1 MATRIARPA
10 AALAE
15 LRTPEVW
22 FHALFCLAV
31 YLMHCPVASAQGT
44 VQFNLRASGTSH
56 IYAPLSPS
64 DTSAI
69 VGQGTNDAVPSGTTA
84 YGGRA
89 LIGATLIGQYGAQ
102 TTLTSLLGA
111 PGTNVTESS
120 LVAGAVAGGNT
131 ATTFRTGTAAGGNAA
146 AFATFGNIPP
156 DAPIASFE
164 VVAWDN
170 SSGQYSTWQLAQQ
183 AWVNGEITAGKTPI
197 FTLYNIGGALNTA
210 PPLFPNST
218 WPAGAPTTGMQSF
231 NLHYFSMCPAFI
243 SSQPQSQGVPV
254 GQSVT
259 FSVTASG
266 IGPITYQWRFN
277 QGDIQ
282 NATNSSYMIVS
293 AQLSDAGD
301 YSVFVSTGCGNVL
314 SSNATLTVGYPPSI
328 LTQPQSQTVVAGQP
342 ASFSV
347 GATGDAPLNYQWRF
361 GGTDIA
367 GATGTNYSIASAQ
380 PTNAG
385 AYSVRISNAIGSTNS
400 SIATLTVNVPPTIT
414 AQPTNLTVLTGS
426 NALFTAA
433 ATGTAPLSYQWRHNG
448 TNLPG
453 ATDTTLALT
462 NVQSSA
468 AGSYSV
474 IVTNSVGV
482 TNSGSAQLDVRY
494 VFVYGNGQLLLGSNY
509 TYEGSVTLE
518 MRSGLGGSIYYTLNG
533 SDPTFGHPYNL
544 PFQLSRTAVV
554 RAIAYSADFMQSGQ
568 APPINITIIPTYF
581 LSAITPGGGSIS
593 INPPGGVYTSN
604 TTVAVTATASN
615 GWAFLSWFG
624 DASGSSPTT
633 NVVMNRDK
641 IVQAVFGTALSN
653 TVAGGGSVSQY
664 PTAALYPYGT
674 VVRLTATAQPG
685 NYFFNWGNAASGN
698 TNPLYFTVTSTNA
711 TVSSLFAPLSGGQ
724 VALTAAPDG
733 FGRVTTSPRANAYG
747 FGLLVQLTATPDS
760 GQSFLGW
767 SGDASG
773 TSNPLLI
780 TMDQSK
786 VITGVFTR
794 RPALTATT
802 ILDGPSADGF
812 RFTLLGEFGAQYRI
826 DGSTTLTDWSP
837 LIVLTNT
844 YGKSQFT
851 DPAGT
856 NTPYRFYRAAQVA
869 P

>member
-1 MATRIARPA
+1 MTHPR
-10 AALAE
+10 
-15 LRTPEVW
+15 
-22 FHALFCLAV
+22 
-31 YLMHCPVASAQGT
+31 VASAQGT
-44 VQFNLRASGTSH
+44 VIFNLRSSGTSH
-56 IYAPLSPS
+56 IYAPLGTTE
-64 DTSAI
+64 TSAI
-69 VGQGTNDAVPSGTTA
+69 IGQGTNDAVPSGMTS
-84 YGGRA
+84 YGSRT
-89 LIGATLIGQYGAQ
+89 LIGATLTGQYGAQ

-111 PGTNVTESS
+111 PGTGVAESG
-120 LVAGAVAGGNT
+120 LVPGALGTAIGGGT
-131 ATTFRTGTAAGGNAA
+131 ATTFRTGTAAGANAA
-146 AFATFGNIPP
+146 AFATFAGIPA
-156 DAPIASFE
+156 DAPIASFQ
-164 VVAWDN
+164 VVVWDN

-183 AWVNGEITAGKTPI
+183 AWWNGIITAGKTPI
-197 FTLYNIGGALNTA
+197 FTIKNIGGSNNTA
-210 PPLFPNST
+210 PPLFPV
-218 WPAGAPTTGMQSF
+218 GGDTTLQMRSF
-231 NLHYFSMCPAFI
+231 NLHYGETCPASI
-243 SSQPQSQGVPV
+243 SSQPQSQGVQP

-259 FSVTASG
+259 FYVSSSG

-277 QGDIQ
+277 QGNIQ
-282 NATNSSYMIVS
+282 DATNNSYTIAN

-314 SSNATLTVGYPPSI
+314 SSNATLTVGYPPVI
-328 LTQPQSQTVVAGQP
+328 LTQPQSQTVLAGQP

-347 GATGDAPLNYQWRF
+347 GAAGDAPLNYQWRF

-385 AYSVRISNAIGSTNS
+385 SYSVRISNAIGSTNS
-400 SIATLTVNVPPTIT
+400 STATLTVNVPPTIT
-414 AQPTNLTVLTGS
+414 AQPTNLTVLAGS

-448 TNLPG
+448 TNLLG
-453 ATDTTLALT
+453 ASGTTLALS
-462 NVQSSA
+462 NVLSSA

-474 IVTNSVGV
+474 VVSNSAGV
-482 TNSGSAQLDVRY
+482 TNSDLAQLDVRY

-509 TYEGSVTLE
+509 TYEGPVTLE
-518 MRSGLGGSIYYTLNG
+518 MQSGLGGNIYYTLDG

-554 RAIAYSADFMQSGQ
+554 RAVAYSADFMQSGQ

-624 DASGSSPTT
+624 DAFGSSPTT

-641 IVQAVFGTALSN
+641 IVQAVFGTTLSN

-674 VVRLTATAQPG
+674 VVRLTATAQTG

-724 VALTAAPDG
+724 VALTAAPEG
-733 FGRVTTSPRANAYG
+733 FGRVTTSPRANAYA
-747 FGLLVQLTATPDS
+747 FGIQVQLTATPDS
-760 GQSFLGW
+760 GQTFLGW

-812 RFTLLGEFGAQYRI
+812 RFSLIGEFGAQYRI
-826 DGSTTLTDWSP
+826 DGSANLMDWSP
-837 LIVLTNT
+837 LVVLTNT
-844 YGKSQFT
+844 SGRSQFT

-856 NTPYRFYRAAQVA
+856 STPDRFYRAVGV

>member
-1 MATRIARPA
+1 M
-10 AALAE
+10 
-15 LRTPEVW
+15 
-22 FHALFCLAV
+22 
-31 YLMHCPVASAQGT
+31 
-44 VQFNLRASGTSH
+44 TS
-56 IYAPLSPS
+56 
-64 DTSAI
+64 
-69 VGQGTNDAVPSGTTA
+69 
-84 YGGRA
+84 YGSRA
-89 LIGATLIGQYGAQ
+89 LIGATLTGQYGAQ

-111 PGTNVTESS
+111 PGTNVSEGS
-120 LVAGAVAGGNT
+120 LVAGVLNGSNT
-131 ATTFRTGTAAGGNAA
+131 ATTFRTGTAAGGNAPATATFGGIQPDA
-146 AFATFGNIPP
+146 AFA
-156 DAPIASFE
+156 SFQ

-170 SSGQYSTWQLAQQ
+170 SGGQYSNWQLAQQ
-183 AWVNGEITAGKTPI
+183 AWVNGLITAGKTPI

-210 PPLFPNST
+210 PPLFPTSA
-218 WPAGAPTTGMQSF
+218 WPAGAPATGMQSF

-243 SSQPQSQGVPV
+243 VSQPQSQSVPV
-254 GQSVT
+254 GQSAT

-266 IGPITYQWRFN
+266 IGPIIYQWRFN

-282 NATNSSYMIVS
+282 DATNNSYSIASV
-293 AQLSDAGD
+293 QLSDAGD
-301 YSVFVSTGCGNVL
+301 YSVFVTTGCGNVL

-328 LTQPQSQTVVAGQP
+328 LTQPQSQTVLAGQS

-347 GATGDAPLNYQWRF
+347 GATGDAPLSYQWRF
-361 GGTDIA
+361 GATDIA
-367 GATGTNYSIASAQ
+367 GATGTNYSIAGAQ

-385 AYSVRISNAIGSTNS
+385 AYSVRVSNAIGSTDS
-400 SIATLTVNVPPTIT
+400 STATLTVNVPPTIT
-414 AQPTNLTVLTGS
+414 AQPTNLTVLAGS

-474 IVTNSVGV
+474 IVTNAVGV

-518 MRSGLGGSIYYTLNG
+518 MRSGLGGNIYYTLDG

-554 RAIAYSADFMQSGQ
+554 RAVAYSADFMQSGQ
-568 APPINITIIPTYF
+568 APPINIAIIRTYF

-615 GWAFLSWFG
+615 GWAFLNWFG

-633 NVVMNRDK
+633 NVLMNRDK
-641 IVQAVFGTALSN
+641 IVQAVFGTALSK

-724 VALTAAPDG
+724 VALTAAPEG
-733 FGRVTTSPRANAYG
+733 FGRVTTSPRANAYA
-747 FGLLVQLTATPDS
+747 FGIQVQLTATPDS
-760 GQSFLGW
+760 GQTFLGW

-812 RFTLLGEFGAQYRI
+812 RFSLIGEFGAQYRI
-826 DGSTTLTDWSP
+826 DGSANLADWSP
-837 LIVLTNT
+837 LVVLTNT
-844 YGKSQFT
+844 SGRSQFT
-851 DPAGT
+851 DPAGG
-856 NTPYRFYRAAQVA
+856 NTPYRSYRAVGV

>member
-1 MATRIARPA
+1 MAIRIARPA
-10 AALAE
+10 TELAE

-56 IYAPLSPS
+56 IYAPLGTTE
-64 DTSAI
+64 TSAI
-69 VGQGTNDAVPSGTTA
+69 IGQGTNDAVPSGMTS
-84 YGGRA
+84 YGSRA
-89 LIGATLIGQYGAQ
+89 LIGATLTGQYGAQ

-111 PGTNVTESS
+111 PGTGVAESG
-120 LVAGAVAGGNT
+120 LVPGALGTAIGGGT
-131 ATTFRTGTAAGGNAA
+131 ATTFRTGTAAGANAA
-146 AFATFGNIPP
+146 AFATFAGIPA
-156 DAPIASFE
+156 DAPIGSFQ

-183 AWVNGEITAGKTPI
+183 AWWNGIITAGKTPI
-197 FTLYNIGGALNTA
+197 FTIKNIGGSNNTA
-210 PPLFPNST
+210 PPLFPV
-218 WPAGAPTTGMQSF
+218 GGDTTLQMRSF
-231 NLHYFSMCPAFI
+231 NLHYGETCPASIF
-243 SSQPQSQGVPV
+243 SQPQSEGVQP

-259 FSVTASG
+259 FYVSSSG

-282 NATNSSYMIVS
+282 DATNNSYTIAN

-314 SSNATLTVGYPPSI
+314 SSNATLTVGYPPVI
-328 LTQPQSQTVVAGQP
+328 LTQPQSQTVLAGQP

-385 AYSVRISNAIGSTNS
+385 SYSVRISNAIGSTNS
-400 SIATLTVNVPPTIT
+400 SAANLTVNVPPTIT
-414 AQPTNLTVLTGS
+414 AQPTNLTVLAGS

-509 TYEGSVTLE
+509 TYEGPVTLE
-518 MRSGLGGSIYYTLNG
+518 MRSGLGGNIYYTLDG

-568 APPINITIIPTYF
+568 TPPINIAIIRTYF

-615 GWAFLSWFG
+615 GWAFLNWFG

-733 FGRVTTSPRANAYG
+733 FGRVTTSPRANSYA
-747 FGLLVQLTATPDS
+747 FGIQVQLTATPDS
-760 GQSFLGW
+760 GQTFLGW

-773 TSNPLLI
+773 PSDPLLI

-812 RFTLLGEFGAQYRI
+812 RFSLIGEFGAQYRI
-826 DGSTTLTDWSP
+826 DGSANLADWSP
-837 LIVLTNT
+837 LVVLTNT
-844 YGKSQFT
+844 SGRSQFT

-856 NTPYRFYRAAQVA
+856 STPYRFYRAVEV